1 MVPAGETK
9 RLILCPLALADAPQ
23 IQDLFPHWE
32 IVRFLL
38 NAVPWPYPPDGAVH
52 FIRDVAL
59 PAMEHGDQWAWTLRL
74 KSAPDQIIGLL
85 DLRRDEE
92 DNRGFWLGLAWQRQG
107 LISEACVWAN
117 DFWFDQLG
125 FHVLRAAKAVANTA
139 SRRISENQGMR
150 RIGVI
155 EKDYVS
161 GRLPAEIWEITVEE
175 WREWRASNPD
185 H

>member
-1 MVPAGETK
+1 MIPEAETK
-9 RLILCPLALADAPQ
+9 RLILRPLALADAPR
-23 IQDLFPHWE
+23 IQELFPQWE
-32 IVRFLL
+32 IVRYLL

-59 PAMEHGDQWAWTLRL
+59 PAIERGEQWAWTLRL
-74 KSAPDQIIGLL
+74 KTEPDQVIGLL

-92 DNRGFWLGLAWQRQG
+92 DNRGFWLGHAWQRQG
-107 LISEACVWAN
+107 LMSEACVWAN

-125 FHVLRAAKAVANTA
+125 FPQLRAAKAVANTA
-139 SRRISENQGMR
+139 SRRISEKQGMR
-150 RIGVI
+150 LVGIV

-161 GRLPAEIWEITVEE
+161 GRQSAEIWEITADE
-175 WREWRASNPD
+175 WRQWRASNPD